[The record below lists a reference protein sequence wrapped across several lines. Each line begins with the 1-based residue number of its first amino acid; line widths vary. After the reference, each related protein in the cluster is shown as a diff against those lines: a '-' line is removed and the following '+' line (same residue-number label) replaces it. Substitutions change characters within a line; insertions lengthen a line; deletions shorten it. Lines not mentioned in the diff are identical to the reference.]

1 MNKQILRLAIPN
13 ILSNIS
19 VPLLSTVDTV
29 LMGNL
34 SALHIGAVGLGAMVF
49 NFIYWN
55 FGFLRMGTTGITAQA
70 YGKNDAQEIAATLS
84 KALLLGLILAIL
96 IILFQQ
102 PRLILLSFF
111 LNVSPDLSPLVND
124 YFFTRVWAAPA
135 TFALYVLFGWY
146 FGMQNAVIPL
156 ILTIIVNVVNI
167 IISMILVQYYGLG
180 VKGVAWGTVV
190 AQYTGLIVA
199 FIILSIKYNSHFKN
213 INISVVNRINDLKVF
228 LKINADIFIRTVC
241 LTFAF
246 GFFYS
251 MSAKESEV
259 ALAVNV
265 ILLQFIN
272 WMSYGIDGFAYAS
285 ESLVGKYYG
294 ANDKSNLKKA
304 VNYSLVW
311 GAVLALIYSLGYYF
325 GGEFLLGIFTDDQ
338 SIIDYAIEFLLW
350 MALIPILGFASYIW
364 DGVFIGF
371 TAGTAMRNSMILSL
385 IIYLGVYYIFVSR
398 FDNMHVLW
406 LSLGIYLLARGVIQ
420 SYMYYKKEKYL
431 V

>member
-1 MNKQILRLAIPN
+1 
-13 ILSNIS
+13 
-19 VPLLSTVDTV
+19 
-29 LMGNL
+29 MGSM

-70 YGKNDAQEIAATLS
+70 YGKKDDAEIAATLS
-84 KALLLGLILAIL
+84 KALFLGGILAV
-96 IILFQQ
+96 
-102 PRLILLSFF
+102 LILLFQGPLLAMLSYF
-111 LNVSPDLSPLVND
+111 LNVSPELSPLVND

-146 FGMQNAVIPL
+146 FGMQNAVVPL

-167 IISMILVQYYGLG
+167 LLSVILVKYYGFG
-180 VKGVAWGTVV
+180 VKGVAWGTVA
-190 AQYTGLIVA
+190 AQYTGLLVA
-199 FIILSIKYNSHFKN
+199 ILILNYKYNQYFKN
-213 INISVVNRINDLKVF
+213 INLALFSRLGELKSF
-228 LKINADIFIRTVC
+228 LKINANIFIRTVC

-285 ESLVGKYYG
+285 ESLVGRYYG
-294 ANDKSNLKKA
+294 AKAENELNKA

-311 GAVLALIYSLGYYF
+311 GLVLAIIYAVVYYF
-325 GGEFLLGIFTDDQ
+325 GGEMLLSIFTNDQ
-338 SIIDYAIEFLLW
+338 EIITLGMDYLPW

-371 TAGTAMRNSMILSL
+371 TAGTAMRNSMLVSFVLYLAAYYALSP
-385 IIYLGVYYIFVSR
+385 YFE
-398 FDNMHVLW
+398 NMHVLW
-406 LSLGIYLLARGVIQ
+406 LSLSVFLLARGLIQ
-420 SYMYYKKEKYL
+420 SYMYFKKEEYL
-431 V
+431 LESSH